1 MMLPDVPLS
10 SSLEKVQ
17 VRGLID
23 SVLDEIKSL
32 PLGKMIIVE
41 GNCEVTTLMSNL
53 LMAISHILQWFARRQ
68 SLTAAKTP
76 ITVTC
81 LHVNQGIQI
90 IFEDRTRRLSAPLR
104 QRLFSPFPDD
114 PPSRAAGSD
123 LEGTTLYLPLYVA
136 KVLVEAGRT
145 GRLEDTLDELAGELG
160 HRYIRERLRVAA
172 GRNCPDE
179 GGGH

>member
-81 LHVNQGIQI
+81 LHVSQGIQI
-90 IFEDRTRRLSAPLR
+90 IFEDRTRCLSAPLR

-114 PPSRAAGSD
+114 PPSRAA
-123 LEGTTLYLPLYVA
+123 
-136 KVLVEAGRT
+136 EAI
-145 GRLEDTLDELAGELG
+145 L
-160 HRYIRERLRVAA
+160 REQLCISRFM
-172 GRNCPDE
+172 
-179 GGGH
+179 